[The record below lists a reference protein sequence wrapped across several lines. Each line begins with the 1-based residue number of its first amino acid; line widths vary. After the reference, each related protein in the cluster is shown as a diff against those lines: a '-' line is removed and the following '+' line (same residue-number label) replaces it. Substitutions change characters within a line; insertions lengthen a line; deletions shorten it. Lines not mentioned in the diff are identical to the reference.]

1 MTIENLIQ
9 DFKIDWQL
17 SGRSQTT
24 IDTYCRYLYE
34 FVRHSNGCFDLPHA
48 RAWLSTSISAETARG
63 RGRALRAFGRWSE
76 QVEEGI
82 FVWWSKIP
90 LQATPPTPQAT
101 ATESDLRCARRVLSR
116 PTDRLIVEL
125 LWSSGA
131 RLSEIAAIRMHDVDV
146 NTRSI
151 LIRRSK
157 TGQPRLV
164 PVSLSALRL
173 IRRVSNRQE
182 GAKLITMST
191 GAIQQMLRR
200 HGLPSPHAWR
210 RGWAAN
216 SLRSGVSQV
225 SVQRAG
231 GWNSPSMV
239 NRYVAAVSD
248 ELAML
253 EFANHQID

>member
-1 MTIENLIQ
+1 MTIQNLIE
-9 DFKIDWQL
+9 DFRIDWEL
-17 SGRSQTT
+17 SGRSKTT
-24 IDTYCRYLYE
+24 VDTYCRYLAE
-34 FVRHSNGCFDLPHA
+34 FVQHSDSCFDLIHA
-48 RAWLSTSISAETARG
+48 RAWLSTSASAETARG

-76 QVEEGI
+76 QVEEDA
-82 FVWWSKIP
+82 FVWWRKIP
-90 LQATPPTPQAT
+90 LRATPPTPQPT
-101 ATESDLRCARRVLSR
+101 ATESDLRHARRVLSR

-131 RLSEIAAIRMHDVDV
+131 RLSEISAIQMHDVDIQ
-146 NTRSI
+146 TRSI

-157 TGQPRLV
+157 TGHPRLV
-164 PVSLSALRL
+164 PVSLSALRM
-173 IRRVSNRQE
+173 IRRLPHQQE
-182 GAKLITMST
+182 GANLVTMST

-200 HGLPSPHAWR
+200 HNLPSPHAWR
-210 RGWAAN
+210 RGWAAH

-231 GWNSPSMV
+231 GWTSPSMV

-253 EFANHQID
+253 EFAHRQTG